1 MDNGFSAGMSF
12 QAIRIMDTP
21 SGTFLEQSIK
31 GSRKMSNYLVS
42 SMLSIGGI
50 GFLLAS
56 ISSYI
61 GKDLL
66 PLGKPSTLIFIPQG
80 VVMGLYGIAA
90 SLLAIYLWSLVSVD
104 FGSGFNT
111 FDKNSGFLFVTRRA
125 YFKEITLEIALDD
138 IQAVKIDIRDGFNAR
153 RRICLKVKGRKD
165 IPITGTGTP
174 QPLLELEQEAAQLAR
189 FLEVNLEGIAA

>member
-1 MDNGFSAGMSF
+1 
-12 QAIRIMDTP
+12 MDTP